1 MFNKAKKDELL
12 LLKDKIK
19 KLEEDIKRKP
29 SDEINEAKNALARC
43 SEYKNKSN
51 NALEEINL
59 IKKDIEEKLVS
70 INKNS
75 ELSDTFKDNIEK
87 TNELSSSTLIKI
99 SDLEVKISEFEVLY
113 SDIENLKESHDELE
127 KIYKDS
133 NDLFN
138 KTNAILNSI
147 KLVKNDFDEL
157 SYEIFGFEDNEGKHQ
172 EGLKDKLQKV
182 YTSLASE
189 LKTLKTS
196 FDELRSENKESLDS
210 LYDTNEKK
218 FEKFITEKELIYSSI
233 VKEIKDLLPDAL
245 TAGLSHAYSEKRNN
259 EIKENKA
266 LMKNFNKAISFLV
279 LISLIPFCVSTYLL
293 IQGQS
298 LISTIEYL
306 PRLIFSIIP
315 LYAPVVW
322 LAYYSNKKLNLS
334 KRLIEEYTHKEVL
347 SKTFEGLSKQIE
359 SLPNSKGSNDL
370 RTKLLYNILTVSSEN
385 PGKLISDYNT
395 SDHPLMDVL
404 DKSVKLNDAIEAI
417 SKIPGMSKLANML
430 EDKATKLMDEQKIK
444 VTKGLEQVN
453 EEVKEQV

>member
-1 MFNKAKKDELL
+1 MYDKSKKNELAVL
-12 LLKDKIK
+12 LNRIK
-19 KLEEDIKRKP
+19 LLEEVVERKP
-29 SDEINEAKNALARC
+29 SDDINEARNALAKC

-51 NALEEINL
+51 GALEEINL
-59 IKKDIEEKLVS
+59 IKNNIEEKLVS
-70 INKNS
+70 INKINEMS
-75 ELSDTFKDNIEK
+75 NTFKDNIEK
-87 TNELSSSTLIKI
+87 TSKLSSETFIKI
-99 SDLEVKISEFEVLY
+99 SDLETKITEFEVLY
-113 SDIENLKESHDELE
+113 SDIENLKESHEELE

-133 NDLFN
+133 NELFI
-138 KTNAILNSI
+138 KTNAIHSSI
-147 KLVKNDFDEL
+147 KSIKNDFDEL
-157 SYEIFGFEDNEGKHQ
+157 SYEIFGFEDEEGKHQ

-182 YTSLASE
+182 YTSLSSE

-196 FDELRSENKESLDS
+196 FDELKTENKVSLDN
-210 LYDTNEKK
+210 LYDANKK
-218 FEKFITEKELIYSSI
+218 EFEKFITEKELIYSSI

-259 EIKENKA
+259 EIKENKV
-266 LMKNFNKAISFLV
+266 LMRNFNKAIFFLV
-279 LISLIPFCVSTYLL
+279 LISLIPFGVSTYLL
-293 IQGQS
+293 IDGQS

-306 PRLIFSIIP
+306 PRLILSIIP

-359 SLPNSKGSNDL
+359 SLPDSESSSDL

-395 SDHPLMDVL
+395 SDHPLMDAL

-430 EDKATKLMDEQKIK
+430 EDKATKIINEQA
-444 VTKGLEQVN
+444 TKANNGLEQV
-453 EEVKEQV
+453 EQVS

>member
-1 MFNKAKKDELL
+1 MFNKPKKDELVI
-12 LLKDKIK
+12 LKERIK
-19 KLEEDIKRKP
+19 KLEEEVSRKP
-29 SDEINEAKNALARC
+29 STDINEARNALAKC

-51 NALEEINL
+51 GVLEEINL
-59 IKKDIEEKLVS
+59 IKNDIEEKLDL
-70 INKNS
+70 INKINETS
-75 ELSDTFKDNIEK
+75 NTFKDNIEK
-87 TNELSSSTLIKI
+87 TNKLSSETFIKI
-99 SDLEVKISEFEVLY
+99 SDLETKITEFEVLY
-113 SDIENLKESHDELE
+113 SDIENLKESHEELE

-133 NDLFN
+133 NELFI
-138 KTNAILNSI
+138 KTNAIHSSI
-147 KLVKNDFDEL
+147 KSIKNDFDEL
-157 SYEIFGFEDNEGKHQ
+157 SYEIFGFEDEEGKHQ
-172 EGLKDKLQKV
+172 EGSKDKLQKV
-182 YTSLASE
+182 YTSLSGE

-196 FDELRSENKESLDS
+196 FDELKTENKISLDN
-210 LYDTNEKK
+210 LYDANKK
-218 FEKFITEKELIYSSI
+218 EFEKFITEKELIYSLI

-259 EIKENKA
+259 EIKENKV
-266 LMKNFNKAISFLV
+266 LMKNFNKAILFLV
-279 LISLIPFCVSTYLL
+279 LISLIPFSVSTYLL

-306 PRLIFSIIP
+306 PRLILSIIP

-359 SLPNSKGSNDL
+359 SLPDSESSNDL

-395 SDHPLMDVL
+395 SDHPLMDAL

-430 EDKATKLMDEQKIK
+430 EDKATKIINEQT
-444 VTKGLEQVN
+444 TKANNGLEQV
-453 EEVKEQV
+453 KEQVS